1 MIRDITIGQYY
12 PAKSVLHRLDPRTKF
27 LGTLGFLISVFL
39 FHTFL
44 GYAVATA
51 FLVAMIAISKV
62 PVKFMF
68 KGLKAIVMILL
79 ITVVLN
85 IILTPGLLKNNL
97 STDALRIRFL
107 YHNRAKR
114 INIRCT
120 TLRQDAGRILHILR
134 LILHYHILRIHCGT
148 PHDRIISISI
158 ICGIIHRTLCITL
171 SR

>member
-1 MIRDITIGQYY
+1 M
-12 PAKSVLHRLDPRTKF
+12 LHLRPDPRPYIRKRITGNTTTGSSQPRKIKLPRTGIPTK
-27 LGTLGFLISVFL
+27 LKPS
-39 FHTFL
+39 
-44 GYAVATA
+44 
-51 FLVAMIAISKV
+51 
-62 PVKFMF
+62 
-68 KGLKAIVMILL
+68 GLKH
-79 ITVVLN
+79 
-85 IILTPGLLKNNL
+85 GLLKNNL

-134 LILHYHILRIHCGT
+134 LKLHYHILRIHCGT

-158 ICGIIHRTLCITL
+158 ICGIIHKTLCITL

>member
-1 MIRDITIGQYY
+1 M
-12 PAKSVLHRLDPRTKF
+12 LHLRPDPRPYIRKRITGNTTTGSSQPRKIKLPRTGIPTK
-27 LGTLGFLISVFL
+27 LKPS
-39 FHTFL
+39 
-44 GYAVATA
+44 
-51 FLVAMIAISKV
+51 
-62 PVKFMF
+62 
-68 KGLKAIVMILL
+68 GLKH
-79 ITVVLN
+79 
-85 IILTPGLLKNNL
+85 GLLKNNL

-158 ICGIIHRTLCITL
+158 ICGIIHKTLCITL